1 MNTPGGARAAGLG
14 QFFRFALVG
23 GAGFLIDA
31 GLLAA
36 LHNGAGIDPFV
47 ARLFSL
53 IASGFT
59 TWRLNRS
66 LTFGASGRSQTS
78 EGLRYASVAALTAG
92 LNYLIYASALML
104 WPGLP
109 PVAAAVLAT
118 LLAMG
123 FSFAGYSRYAFQ
135 GAPATA
141 SPRSH
146 SR

>member
-1 MNTPGGARAAGLG
+1 MKAAATASGLDL
-14 QFFRFALVG
+14 FMRFALVG

-47 ARLFSL
+47 ARLLSL
-53 IASGFT
+53 VASGFA

-66 LTFGASGRSQTS
+66 LTFGASGRSQAS

-109 PVAAAVLAT
+109 PLAAAVLAT

-123 FSFAGYSRYAFQ
+123 FSFTGYSRYAFQ

-141 SPRSH
+141 APRSH